1 VSDCNARRKLNLVNC
16 FARSKA
22 AEYCRTPKDHRN
34 SAVHDRRLR
43 FGVRRCCAAFENLGS
58 LHADAVQK
66 KSLRVEIIQT
76 LMVRMKRFLLSNLFG
91 AFAVLMAHGAP
102 SFDFAAKATNELGVD
117 LYRQLATGVE
127 NLCISPYSIDSAL
140 AMTFA
145 GADGETRTE
154 MARVL
159 HFPNNGDVPASF
171 SALQHSLEKMSA
183 KTAELVKESKKF
195 GGPSEPI
202 TLNIANRLFAKKG
215 YPFRDAFLSL
225 VKQYFG
231 GGFEPLDFAADPA
244 AATQRINKWVAD
256 QTRDRIRDLIPP
268 GALDKTTRLV
278 LANALY
284 LKAPWANEFSQNATQ
299 PEPFFVRRAPVDV
312 PMMQKTDKNLGYARR
327 EGFTVVSVPY
337 AGNELQFLVLLPD
350 DINGLRGLESK
361 LSANILASCAK
372 LEKRDV
378 DLHLPKFKLELPTIT
393 LAKAFEALG
402 MKSAFDQPKG
412 SANFDKIAPR
422 TPQDYLYISQIFHKT
437 FIAVDEKGTEA
448 AAATAVAML
457 AGSALRSPPPPPIEV
472 KVDRPFVYAIQH
484 VPSGVCL
491 FLGRVTDPR

>member
-1 VSDCNARRKLNLVNC
+1 
-16 FARSKA
+16 
-22 AEYCRTPKDHRN
+22 
-34 SAVHDRRLR
+34 
-43 FGVRRCCAAFENLGS
+43 
-58 LHADAVQK
+58 
-66 KSLRVEIIQT
+66 
-76 LMVRMKRFLLSNLFG
+76 MKRFLILHVFG
-91 AFAVLMAHGAP
+91 ALLVTMAQGAT
-102 SFDFAAKATNELGVD
+102 SFELAAKATNELGVD
-117 LYRQLATGVE
+117 LHRQLATGGE

-140 AMTFA
+140 AMTFS
-145 GADGETRTE
+145 GADGETRSE

-159 HFPNNGDVPASF
+159 HFPNGGDVPASF
-171 SALQHSLEKMSA
+171 STLQNSLEQMSA

-202 TLNIANRLFAKKG
+202 TLNIANRLFAQKG
-215 YPFRDAFLSL
+215 YHFRDAFLSL
-225 VKQYFG
+225 VKQNFG
-231 GGFEPLDFAADPA
+231 GAFEPLDFVADPA

-256 QTRDRIRDLIPP
+256 QTRDRIRDLIPG

-284 LKAPWANEFSQNATQ
+284 LKAPWASEFSQNATH
-299 PEPFFVRRAPVDV
+299 PEPFHVRGGTPVNV
-312 PMMQKTDKNLGYARR
+312 PMMRKTDKQFGYAKRQ
-327 EGFTVVSVPY
+327 GFIAVSLPY
-337 AGNELQFLVLLPD
+337 GGGDLQFLVLLPD
-350 DINGLRGLESK
+350 EANGLRGLESK
-361 LSANILASCAK
+361 LSGDMLAGCAR

-378 DLHLPKFKLELPTIT
+378 DLYLPKFKLEPPTIT
-393 LAKAFEALG
+393 LAKQFEALG
-402 MKSAFDQPKG
+402 MKTAFDQPKG
-412 SANFDKIAPR
+412 SANFDMIAPR
-422 TPQDYLYISQIFHKT
+422 TQDDYLYISQIFHKT

>member
-1 VSDCNARRKLNLVNC
+1 
-16 FARSKA
+16 
-22 AEYCRTPKDHRN
+22 
-34 SAVHDRRLR
+34 
-43 FGVRRCCAAFENLGS
+43 
-58 LHADAVQK
+58 
-66 KSLRVEIIQT
+66 
-76 LMVRMKRFLLSNLFG
+76 
-91 AFAVLMAHGAP
+91 MAHGAT
-102 SFDFAAKATNELGVD
+102 SFELAAKATNDLGVD
-117 LYRQLATGVE
+117 LHRQLAHGDE
-127 NLCISPYSIDSAL
+127 NLCISPYSIQSAL

-159 HFPNNGDVPASF
+159 HFPNNGNVPASF
-171 SALQHSLEKMSA
+171 SALQHSLEEMSA

-215 YPFRDAFLSL
+215 YPFRGAFLSL
-225 VKQYFG
+225 VIHYFG

-256 QTRDRIRDLIPP
+256 QTRDRIRDLIPG

-299 PEPFFVRRAPVDV
+299 SEPFFVRGAPVDV
-312 PMMQKTDKNLGYARR
+312 PMMRKTDKNFGYATR

-337 AGNELQFLVLLPD
+337 AGNDLQFVVLLPD
-350 DINGLRGLESK
+350 DINGLRDLESK
-361 LSANILASCAK
+361 LTADVLASCAK

-378 DLHLPKFKLELPTIT
+378 DLHLPKFKLEPPTVA
-393 LAKAFEALG
+393 LKEKFEALG
-402 MKSAFDQPKG
+402 MKTAFDIPPG

-422 TPQDYLYISQIFHKT
+422 KPNDYLYISNIFHKT
-437 FIAVDEKGTEA
+437 FIALDEKGTEA
-448 AAATAVAML
+448 AAATAVVMMAR
-457 AGSALRSPPPPPIEV
+457 SALISPPPPPIEV

-491 FLGRVTDPR
+491 FLGHVTNPH